1 MKKYVLGILFC
12 SCLLGTGISCSEK
25 AREEK
30 IPETGKSG
38 QNEITIMHV
47 DADYPE
53 FQKFIDQ
60 AEKDLDLKI
69 HIVSYPE
76 NADNRQ
82 AEVSTILSA
91 GEDSVDIFSVNDE
104 MVSEFKYKGYLEPL
118 NDTVMTEDILS
129 CYPESYMQNIAM
141 LDGKV
146 YSVPYSMD
154 IMAFWVNKSMIGD
167 MEIRTQEDFQRL
179 LETDFGEGRYGY
191 GSAWDSAYVYNEL
204 SEFINFFGGSYYD
217 WNSPS
222 TREALTFLA
231 DMVKKDQTPIEQITD
246 QYEQLEQKFLEG
258 IYAGI
263 FVYSGTMDMF
273 VRAGAYRD
281 DFIQLA
287 PLPEFKEN
295 VTNIA
300 AWQYVLNKSSANKEA
315 AIRFLQYAASREGSI
330 AYAEYMNRLPA
341 RLDIIREE
349 ELDIPGFEQLR
360 EYVEN
365 TELKERPF
373 SRNTMEDITS
383 MGMLF
388 QRYVLEEIS
397 LEEFCKGAQNIT
409 DGF

>member
-12 SCLLGTGISCSEK
+12 SCLLGTGIGCSEK

-30 IPETGKSG
+30 IPETGKNG

-154 IMAFWVNKSMIGD
+154 IMVFWVNKSMIGD

-222 TREALTFLA
+222 TREALTFLM
-231 DMVKKDQTPIEQITD
+231 DMVKKDQTPIEQVTD

>member
-1 MKKYVLGILFC
+1 
-12 SCLLGTGISCSEK
+12 
-25 AREEK
+25 
-30 IPETGKSG
+30 
-38 QNEITIMHV
+38 
-47 DADYPE
+47 
-53 FQKFIDQ
+53 
-60 AEKDLDLKI
+60 
-69 HIVSYPE
+69 
-76 NADNRQ
+76 
-82 AEVSTILSA
+82 
-91 GEDSVDIFSVNDE
+91 
-104 MVSEFKYKGYLEPL
+104 
-118 NDTVMTEDILS
+118 
-129 CYPESYMQNIAM
+129 
-141 LDGKV
+141 
-146 YSVPYSMD
+146 
-154 IMAFWVNKSMIGD
+154 MIGD

-231 DMVKKDQTPIEQITD
+231 DMVKKEQTPIEQITD

-258 IYAGI
+258 TYASI
-263 FVYSGTMDMF
+263 FVYSGTLDMF
-273 VRAGAYRD
+273 VRAGAYRE

-287 PLPEFKEN
+287 PLPRFKEN

-300 AWQYVLNKSSANKEA
+300 AWQYILNKSSANKEA
-315 AIRFLQYAASREGSI
+315 AIRFLKYAASREGSI
-330 AYAEYMNRLPA
+330 AYAEYMNRLPV

-349 ELDIPGFEQLR
+349 DLDIPGFEQLR

-373 SRNTMEDITS
+373 SRNTMEDIIS
-383 MGMLF
+383 MGALF

>member
-12 SCLLGTGISCSEK
+12 SCLLGTGIGCSEK

-154 IMAFWVNKSMIGD
+154 IMVFWVNKSMIGD

-179 LETDFGEGRYGY
+179 LEMDFGEGRYGY

-246 QYEQLEQKFLEG
+246 QYEQVEQKFLEG
-258 IYAGI
+258 IYASI
-263 FVYSGTMDMF
+263 LVYSGTMDMF
-273 VRAGAYRD
+273 VRAGAYRE

-295 VTNIA
+295 ATNIA

-330 AYAEYMNRLPA
+330 AYAEYMNQLPA

-373 SRNTMEDITS
+373 SRNTMGDITS
-383 MGMLF
+383 MGALF

>member
-12 SCLLGTGISCSEK
+12 SCLLGTGIGCSEK

-154 IMAFWVNKSMIGD
+154 IMVFWVNKSMIGD

-191 GSAWDSAYVYNEL
+191 GSTWDSAYVYNEL

-246 QYEQLEQKFLEG
+246 QYEQVEQKFLEG
-258 IYAGI
+258 IYASI

-273 VRAGAYRD
+273 VRAGAYRE

-295 VTNIA
+295 ATNIA

-330 AYAEYMNRLPA
+330 AYAEYMNQLPA

-373 SRNTMEDITS
+373 SRNTMGDITS
-383 MGMLF
+383 MGALF

>member
-12 SCLLGTGISCSEK
+12 SCLLGTGIGCSEK

-154 IMAFWVNKSMIGD
+154 IMVFWVNKSMIGD

-246 QYEQLEQKFLEG
+246 QYEQVEQKFLEG
-258 IYAGI
+258 IYASI

-273 VRAGAYRD
+273 VRAGAYRE

-295 VTNIA
+295 ATNIA

-330 AYAEYMNRLPA
+330 AYAEYMNQLPA

-373 SRNTMEDITS
+373 SRNTMGDITS
-383 MGMLF
+383 MGALF

-397 LEEFCKGAQNIT
+397 LEEFCKGAQNIK

>member
-12 SCLLGTGISCSEK
+12 SCLLGTGIGCSEK

-146 YSVPYSMD
+146 YSVAYSMD
-154 IMAFWVNKSMIGD
+154 IMVFWVNKSMIGD

-246 QYEQLEQKFLEG
+246 QYEQVEQKFLEG
-258 IYAGI
+258 IYASI

-273 VRAGAYRD
+273 VRAGAYRE

-295 VTNIA
+295 ATNIA
-300 AWQYVLNKSSANKEA
+300 AWQYILNKSSANKEA

-330 AYAEYMNRLPA
+330 AYAEYMNQLPA

-373 SRNTMEDITS
+373 SRNTMGDITS
-383 MGMLF
+383 MGALF

>member
-12 SCLLGTGISCSEK
+12 SCLLGTGIGCSEK

-30 IPETGKSG
+30 ILETGKSG

-91 GEDSVDIFSVNDE
+91 GEDSVDIFSANDE

-154 IMAFWVNKSMIGD
+154 IMVFWVNKSMIGD

-222 TREALTFLA
+222 TREALTFLM
-231 DMVKKDQTPIEQITD
+231 DMVKKDQTPIEQVTD

>member
-12 SCLLGTGISCSEK
+12 SCLLGTGIGCSEK

-30 IPETGKSG
+30 IPETEKSG
-38 QNEITIMHV
+38 QDEITIMHV

-146 YSVPYSMD
+146 YSVPYYMD
-154 IMAFWVNKSMIGD
+154 IMVFWVNKSMIGD

-179 LETDFGEGRYGY
+179 LEMDFGEGRYGY

-222 TREALTFLA
+222 TREALTFLM
-231 DMVKKDQTPIEQITD
+231 DMVKKDQTPIEQVTD

-373 SRNTMEDITS
+373 FRNTMADITS
-383 MGMLF
+383 MGTLF
-388 QRYVLEEIS
+388 QRYILEEIS

>member
-12 SCLLGTGISCSEK
+12 SCLLGTGIGCSEK

-154 IMAFWVNKSMIGD
+154 IMVFWVNKSMIGD

-222 TREALTFLA
+222 TREALTFLM
-231 DMVKKDQTPIEQITD
+231 DMVKKDQTPIEQVTD